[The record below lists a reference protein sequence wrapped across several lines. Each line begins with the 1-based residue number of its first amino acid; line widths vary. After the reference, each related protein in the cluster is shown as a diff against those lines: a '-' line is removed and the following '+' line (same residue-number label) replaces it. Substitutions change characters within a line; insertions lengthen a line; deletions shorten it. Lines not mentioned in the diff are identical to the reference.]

1 LGPRLRYRSLG
12 FGVNSLLTPNAH
24 WPTVPGVVRGMYQG
38 FEKTTVLRVLEAN
51 WQSLKALKSNE
62 IMYMLNE
69 DVSIKLEAAE
79 WRDWE

>member
-1 LGPRLRYRSLG
+1 
-12 FGVNSLLTPNAH
+12 
-24 WPTVPGVVRGMYQG
+24 MYQG